1 MERGESLYA
10 RWGALAVF
18 VTPAIVSGTAKM
30 PPYRFAVRNLPDSLT
45 WTVPVAA
52 SAAASA
58 SEVLEYSVQDGA
70 RDGEAR
76 PFIFAN
82 ERPFAHYV
90 IGIIGCAS

>member
-10 RWGALAVF
+10 RWAALAVF
-18 VTPAIVSGTAKM
+18 ITPAIVSGTAKM

-76 PFIFAN
+76 PFIL
-82 ERPFAHYV
+82 PT
-90 IGIIGCAS
+90 SDLSPTT